1 MTRRR
6 RTSNRTQRHRK
17 KVSKKY
23 RTKKYQRVRI
33 QKKSK
38 TSRKT
43 RRRRRRRKTFKKGG
57 FIKTMKSLGEGVRGL
72 SERLTKTKENQ
83 TLREELAECK
93 RKLGSSVDT
102 AVKADWEMGRLSPQF
117 NRRVGS

>member
-43 RRRRRRRKTFKKGG
+43 RRRRRKTFKKGG
-57 FIKTMKSLGEGVRGL
+57 AFCT
-72 SERLTKTKENQ
+72 
-83 TLREELAECK
+83 
-93 RKLGSSVDT
+93 RK
-102 AVKADWEMGRLSPQF
+102 SPQDF
-117 NRRVGS
+117 CDEGLYCTPDIYELGDGYR

>member
-17 KVSKKY
+17 KVYKKY

-43 RRRRRRRKTFKKGG
+43 RRRRRKTFKKGG
-57 FIKTMKSLGEGVRGL
+57 AFCT
-72 SERLTKTKENQ
+72 
-83 TLREELAECK
+83 
-93 RKLGSSVDT
+93 RK
-102 AVKADWEMGRLSPQF
+102 SPQDF
-117 NRRVGS
+117 CDGRARGGDAFEGQFEEPEPEINVDDGLV